1 MADAVKQALLLSK
14 DMAELLSM
22 RRHEVF
28 LRLKRYLAMVC
39 IPLSPFFLFSFYYF
53 PLLLFLI
60 YLFPQQAVQASFWVE
75 EITNYCH
82 RQMKEEEGRH
92 NATIKAFNVAEK
104 SIQELNNKLL
114 EEEKERKN
122 ATTALD
128 GAERQAEG

>member
-1 MADAVKQALLLSK
+1 M
-14 DMAELLSM
+14 
-22 RRHEVF
+22 
-28 LRLKRYLAMVC
+28 
-39 IPLSPFFLFSFYYF
+39 
-53 PLLLFLI
+53 
-60 YLFPQQAVQASFWVE
+60 E
-75 EITNYCH
+75 EITNYYH

-104 SIQELNNKLL
+104 SIQELKNKLL